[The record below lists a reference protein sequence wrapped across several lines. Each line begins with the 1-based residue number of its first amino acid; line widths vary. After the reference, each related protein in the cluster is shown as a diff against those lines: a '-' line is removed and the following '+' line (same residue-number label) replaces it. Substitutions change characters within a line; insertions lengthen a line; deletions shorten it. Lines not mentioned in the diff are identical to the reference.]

1 MKGIQSLL
9 KVMKNLKNASPAEVS
24 EAIGGF
30 MILNDFSARDVQMD
44 EMESGFGPM
53 KTKNFGSAISS
64 VVVSAREILPKLED
78 LSCKVMV
85 NEELISE
92 GITRGMKYS
101 IQEAI
106 AYASMEEQLHPGEIF
121 GSGTIPGCTGIENG
135 RMLTK
140 GDRITLVVE
149 GIGELTNTVI

>member
-1 MKGIQSLL
+1 
-9 KVMKNLKNASPAEVS
+9 
-24 EAIGGF
+24 

-121 GSGTIPGCTGIENG
+121 RSGTIPGCTGIENG
-135 RMLTK
+135 RMLTT